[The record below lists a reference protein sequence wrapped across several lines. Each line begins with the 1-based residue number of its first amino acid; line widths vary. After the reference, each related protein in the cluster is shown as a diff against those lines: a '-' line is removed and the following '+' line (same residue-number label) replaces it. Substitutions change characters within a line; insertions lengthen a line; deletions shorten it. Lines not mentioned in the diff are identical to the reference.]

1 MDSASDF
8 YTARGLR
15 HQGVTENEFKLL
27 LTLSPL
33 YIHHCKENKLLCCS
47 NEGFVLDLV
56 FQVTYE
62 PSSKLC
68 IRVMSRLAISPIWT
82 FYVQKYVLYPTSTVG
97 GNFSNFVNA
106 VMTQMMVT
114 FACNYS
120 L

>member
-1 MDSASDF
+1 MYPCHVKTRYF
-8 YTARGLR
+8 
-15 HQGVTENEFKLL
+15 
-27 LTLSPL
+27 
-33 YIHHCKENKLLCCS
+33 
-47 NEGFVLDLV
+47 
-56 FQVTYE
+56 
-62 PSSKLC
+62 
-68 IRVMSRLAISPIWT
+68 PIWT